1 LRRTLAV
8 MAEDNRLRLGAA
20 RWQDRR
26 ERLRQRRPLDFAYR
40 VAVAVVGLTVLLV
53 GVAAIPYPGPGW
65 AIVFLGLAILAS
77 EFYWAR
83 RTLTYTRDRYGVAMA
98 WMRRQPWWVQ
108 AMSAILTAAV
118 VVASLW
124 FIGAV
129 DWLAALVGLEH
140 PMLRS
145 PIGLGS

>member
-1 LRRTLAV
+1 
-8 MAEDNRLRLGAA
+8 MAEDNQARPGTA
-20 RWQDRR
+20 RWQHHR
-26 ERLRQRRPLDFAYR
+26 ERLRQRRTLDFAYR
-40 VAVAVVGLTVLLV
+40 VLVGVVGLTVLLV

-83 RTLTYTRDRYGVAMA
+83 RTLTFTRDRYDVAMV
-98 WMRRQPWWVQ
+98 WLRGQQWWVQ
-108 AMSAILTAAV
+108 ALAAIMTAAV
-118 VVASLW
+118 VVATLW

-129 DWLAALVGLEH
+129 DWLATLVGLEH
-140 PMLRS
+140 PLLRS